1 MLVANRRMALDAGE
15 ADVNTG
21 GKMSQLEG
29 LKQAFLDPK
38 TYILAIAY
46 HGVVGAAGFQNFYPS
61 KCHNDKQMACIR
73 RPWICLRC
81 ITPVRRPGSVRDRAG
96 SPTTF
101 LSIMS
106 FCLLPRPG

>member
-1 MLVANRRMALDAGE
+1 MGSPEMKLVANRRMALDAGE

-46 HGVVGAAGFQNFYPS
+46 HGVVGAAGFQNFYP
-61 KCHNDKQMACIR
+61 R
-73 RPWICLRC
+73 
-81 ITPVRRPGSVRDRAG
+81 
-96 SPTTF
+96 
-101 LSIMS
+101 MS
-106 FCLLPRPG
+106 STVPEEMHKLTCFRYR